1 LKRKGVLKEYIDRPA
16 YQKNDYIG
24 WITRARTEKT
34 RSKRLTIMIDELK
47 DGNKYMKMDYR
58 PDR

>member
-47 DGNKYMKMDYR
+47 DGNKFMKMDYR